1 MDFGRVISEA
11 TPLLLQG
18 FRYTVIV
25 SLIGIAIGI
34 VIGLFVCLMNMSKSR
49 ILRFIAGVYI
59 WIIRGT
65 PMLVQ
70 SYVVFFGIPQLIQ
83 TFMPDF
89 RLDAFTAGIIT
100 LSLNAGAYL
109 SEIFRSGIQAVPKG
123 QTEAARSL
131 GLSSTKTMMKV
142 VLPQAFKITI
152 PSLVNQFIISVK
164 DTSILS
170 AIGLAELT
178 NMTKQYVGKSFQFF
192 ASYVYLAAFYL
203 VFVSL
208 LMILSNYIE
217 KRLKYERKSNS

>member
-1 MDFGRVISEA
+1 MNFSRVIQEA
-11 TPLLLQG
+11 TPLLLEG
-18 FRYTVIV
+18 LRYTIEV

-34 VIGLFVCLMNMSKSR
+34 VIGLFVCLMKMANIK
-49 ILRFIAGVYI
+49 ILNFFAGVYI

-70 SYVVFFGIPQLIQ
+70 SFIVFFGFPQVVQMFIPG
-83 TFMPDF
+83 F
-89 RLDAFTAGIIT
+89 RLDAYTAGIVT

-109 SEIFRSGIQAVPKG
+109 AEIFRSGIQAVPKG

-131 GLSSTKTMMKV
+131 GLSSSKTMIKV

-178 NMTKQYVGKSFQFF
+178 NVTKQYVGKSYEFF
-192 ASYVYLAAFYL
+192 ASYVYLALFYL
-203 VFVSL
+203 AFVSL
-208 LMILSNYIE
+208 LMVLSNYIE

>member
-1 MDFGRVISEA
+1 MDFGRVIREA

-18 FRYTVIV
+18 LRYTIIV
-25 SLIGIAIGI
+25 SLLGIIIGI
-34 VIGLFVCLMNMSKSR
+34 VIGLFVCLMKMSNNK
-49 ILRFIAGVYI
+49 ILRAIAGTYI

-70 SYVVFFGIPQLIQ
+70 SYVVFFGFPQLIQ
-83 TFMPDF
+83 MFVPGF
-89 RLDAFTAGIIT
+89 RLDAFTAGVIT

-178 NMTKQYVGKSFQFF
+178 NMTKQYVGKSYEFF
-192 ASYVYLAAFYL
+192 ASYVYLAAYYL

-208 LMILSNYIE
+208 LMLLSNYIE

>member
-1 MDFGRVISEA
+1 MNFQRVITEA

-18 FRYTVIV
+18 LRYTIIV
-25 SLIGIAIGI
+25 SIIAI
-34 VIGLFVCLMNMSKSR
+34 VIGVVIGLVMCLMKMSKSK
-49 ILRFIAGVYI
+49 ILNAIAGVYI

-70 SYVVFFGIPQLIQ
+70 AYFVFFGFPQVMQMFIPG
-83 TFMPDF
+83 F
-89 RLDAFTAGIIT
+89 RLEAFSAGIIT

-109 SEIFRSGIQAVPKG
+109 AEIFRGGILAVPKG

-131 GLSSTKTMMKV
+131 GLSSGKTMMKV
-142 VLPQAFKITI
+142 VLPQAFKISI
-152 PSLVNQFIISVK
+152 PSLVNQFIISIK

-178 NMTKQYVGKSFQFF
+178 NMTKQYVGKSYEFF

-203 VFVSL
+203 VIISL
-208 LMILSNYIE
+208 LMVLSNYIE
-217 KRLKYERKSNS
+217 KRFKYERKSNS